1 VLSVTV
7 DERSYCKNETRHNL
21 LMYLRFDGKL
31 DAEWSAIAEG
41 SAPMLGTTV
50 RGAGSAV
57 GHIDPTWR
65 TPERRGCP
73 SAGTRQEQTVLEV
86 SQRLLASAGCVSPPV
101 TF

>member
-1 VLSVTV
+1 
-7 DERSYCKNETRHNL
+7 
-21 LMYLRFDGKL
+21 
-31 DAEWSAIAEG
+31 
-41 SAPMLGTTV
+41 MLGTTV

-86 SQRLLASAGCVSPPV
+86 SQRLLASAGCVIWFSYASYPFLLCKAV
-101 TF
+101 LTACTK